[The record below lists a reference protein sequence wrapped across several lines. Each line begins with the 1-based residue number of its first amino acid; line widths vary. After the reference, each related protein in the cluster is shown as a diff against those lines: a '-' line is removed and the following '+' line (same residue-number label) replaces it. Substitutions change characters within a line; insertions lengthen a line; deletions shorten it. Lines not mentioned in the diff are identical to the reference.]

1 MVPTL
6 QNSTISCQ
14 AFGPTPDSTCNIPI
28 LEEAKKACRDPKHAA
43 EASCTHLQGTQQ
55 RLADACTNPTKEN
68 LQNVL
73 QHLQSEALKDPQST
87 TTKATELLLQTT
99 EALVLQAALKDPGSG
114 PQTFNTSTMEAAV
127 EVVHDNCSQNT
138 LVLTVDEQNL
148 TISCH
153 EVVKNAP
160 AGKSAVAFIVYKDV
174 EELLNNITELPKGRL
189 NSHVVGGSVGKT
201 GVTFSVTVNITLQ
214 HHTETRAGE
223 EPLCVSW
230 HMVGTR
236 GYWNLSGCT
245 RVGGDNLHS
254 TCACTHF
261 STFSILMATDPVT
274 ESFALMVVTY
284 VGLSVSLVCL
294 FLAIITFLL
303 CRSLWSVSISLHLQ
317 LSICLFAA
325 DLLFLVAVPRTDNQ
339 LACAITA
346 GFLHYLFLACFTWM
360 FLEGLNLFLTVR
372 NLSVLNYTSVNRFR
386 KRYIYPVGYGTP
398 AIMVAISAAIHPG
411 GYGTMHYCWLST
423 EKGFIWSF
431 LGPVCV
437 IILVNLIFFLIT
449 LWTLRDKISSL
460 NTDITALKNTRLMTF
475 KALAHICILGCTWGL
490 GFLQSRGNNG
500 VVAFIFTIINSLQGA
515 FIFLVHCVLN
525 RQVTE
530 QYWRWFR
537 ALGRRAHP
545 QEMVTTEIHVS
556 YVTEGERPQSHST
569 EGCMW
574 EK

>member
-1 MVPTL
+1 MCKSGAGISLSQCESGSHANLGWVHP
-6 QNSTISCQ
+6 NSG
-14 AFGPTPDSTCNIPI
+14 ANLHPFF
-28 LEEAKKACRDPKHAA
+28 DP
-43 EASCTHLQGTQQ
+43 
-55 RLADACTNPTKEN
+55 
-68 LQNVL
+68 VL
-73 QHLQSEALKDPQST
+73 
-87 TTKATELLLQTT
+87 
-99 EALVLQAALKDPGSG
+99 
-114 PQTFNTSTMEAAV
+114 
-127 EVVHDNCSQNT
+127 
-138 LVLTVDEQNL
+138 
-148 TISCH
+148 
-153 EVVKNAP
+153 P

-189 NSHVVGGSVGKT
+189 NSHVVGGTVGKT

-214 HHTETRAGE
+214 HHTVG
-223 EPLCVSW
+223 PLCVSW
-230 HMVGTR
+230 HTVGTR
-236 GYWNLSGCT
+236 GYWNVSGCT

-261 STFSILMATDPVT
+261 STFSILMAIGP

-294 FLAIITFLL
+294 FLAIVTFLL

-325 DLLFLVAVPRTDNQ
+325 DLLFLVAVPRTDNR

-372 NLSVLNYTSVNRFR
+372 NLSVLNYTNVNRFR

-525 RQVTE
+525 RQV
-530 QYWRWFR
+530 
-537 ALGRRAHP
+537 LGRGPRRG
-545 QEMVTTEIHVS
+545 IHVS
-556 YVTEGERPQSHST
+556 YVTVRAP
-569 EGCMW
+569 GCLGPCGVLVATKRRW
-574 EK
+574 